1 MDRMYTKV
9 AGSIPSPSAYRNQ
22 PVSASISRTTNQC
35 LFLSLKSISK
45 YLKNKINRCPAG
57 QSWISEG
64 DPHGASQVLRCSLRW
79 SLSHDQTVWKPP
91 LTVGTGLLP
100 CDKCHN
106 RTKPRGAVGLGGCP
120 GPPPTAVP
128 AHKHPIGA
136 APSGPTC
143 RGERSLQGLLPD
155 ERMRPGHSHRMPG
168 DLSCLGDCV
177 AAARVSCRPSNHVAW
192 QKRIPVNWRAHTHA
206 WLCLP
211 GGFICFKDQ
220 EHPVFRP
227 KGCRWGKCPN
237 LSPASSSGVSG

>member
-120 GPPPTAVP
+120 GPPPQQCPHTST
-128 AHKHPIGA
+128 
-136 APSGPTC
+136 PSG
-143 RGERSLQGLLPD
+143 LLLPG
-155 ERMRPGHSHRMPG
+155 RPAEVSGASRGFSLTNGCVPG
-168 DLSCLGDCV
+168 TVTGCLVTCPALGT
-177 AAARVSCRPSNHVAW
+177 AW
-192 QKRIPVNWRAHTHA
+192 QLLESPVGHQTMW
-206 WLCLP
+206 P
-211 GGFICFKDQ
+211 GRSGF
-220 EHPVFRP
+220 
-227 KGCRWGKCPN
+227 
-237 LSPASSSGVSG
+237 L